1 MAKAPSVTHP
11 LLISCEI
18 AMGGKT
24 NNRVGAKTLKPK
36 SQTKGILVSGK
47 ERERE
52 REREGERKRTWHVNY

>member
-1 MAKAPSVTHP
+1 
-11 LLISCEI
+11 
-18 AMGGKT
+18 MGGKT

-52 REREGERKRTWHVNY
+52 RERAREGERKRTWHVNY